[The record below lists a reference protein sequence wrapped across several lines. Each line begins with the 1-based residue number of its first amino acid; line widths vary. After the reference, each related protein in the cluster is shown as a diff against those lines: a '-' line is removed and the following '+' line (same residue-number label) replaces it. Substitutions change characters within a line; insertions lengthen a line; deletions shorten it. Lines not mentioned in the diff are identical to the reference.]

1 MTEEH
6 QLKNS
11 RLLAR
16 RIKRM
21 SIDKMRF
28 RIGDLASMV
37 GVSTRQLRYWEQQGY
52 LESRAR
58 DDDQQTR
65 MYDFSAYIKAN
76 GIKMLLDEG
85 FSLQQAVQRMQDHT
99 QEGEVI
105 HDIMQNALVGVSEI
119 DGERALN
126 LGYFDEAKTQ
136 YLFAR
141 AGMDGDGPRYTVL
154 DVAQVDQKTDA

>member
-6 QLKNS
+6 QIKNN

-21 SIDKMRF
+21 SIDNMQF
-28 RIGDLASMV
+28 RIGDLANMV

-65 MYDFSAYIKAN
+65 MYDFSAYLKAN

-99 QEGEVI
+99 EEGKVI
-105 HDIMQNALVGVSEI
+105 HDIMQNALIGVTEI

-126 LGYFDEAKTQ
+126 LGYFDEDKTQ

-141 AGMDGDGPRYTVL
+141 AGLDGDGPRYTVL
-154 DVAQVDQKTDA
+154 DVEKVDKKSDA